1 MPTVGVQA
9 YRIHPGSPCRKCAA
23 VTNTMDEQLRQALKG
38 LVAGA
43 AQAVEVSL
51 QAWSVL
57 QDSTASEYMTG
68 SLENAPPY
76 STLLK
81 EVNQYP
87 NENTEE
93 DTTIDIAAVNSV
105 SEQCI
110 LTSSELNM
118 SDWDGKV
125 PTECYVKPQS
135 VDWWN
140 HYNFHV
146 SINDPRF
153 QTIFSLPIQLFDE
166 LCHLLYD
173 DLCQGAIP
181 ISFAM
186 SIKNRVLSVEK
197 QVAMAIL
204 RLSSGMTMLTV
215 SELFDCGKSTVVK
228 VVKKFIFSMQK
239 RASKFIQWPTDAASL
254 EHIKEGFRL
263 KQGFPNCCGAIDA
276 THVKLE
282 LPYNESSIDWYNRE
296 HNYSMLVQAIVDS
309 NLRFLDICT
318 GFPGSLNDAGLLRN
332 SSFYRLCEEGARLN
346 GPAVPFGGYDMREYI
361 IGDNAY
367 PLLPWLIVPFSGELT
382 DEQRLFNF
390 KLSYT
395 RSVVECAFAKLRS
408 TWRLLQ
414 TKIKKPNMEMLP
426 RTILACCIL
435 HNMLLSIETY
445 ENENVNEIIDESG
458 TSLQGMDTVE
468 VDPDAITARMALM
481 EYVNS
486 IDNTNGRLMLEG

>member
-1 MPTVGVQA
+1 
-9 YRIHPGSPCRKCAA
+9 
-23 VTNTMDEQLRQALKG
+23 MDQSLRQILQG
-38 LVAGA
+38 IVAGT
-43 AQAVEVSL
+43 AQALEVTM

-57 QDSTASEYMTG
+57 EDSTTSEYLME

-76 STLLK
+76 NTVLK
-81 EVNQYP
+81 GVNQYSD
-87 NENTEE
+87 EITEE
-93 DTTIDIAAVNSV
+93 DTTMDIIAANTL
-105 SEQCI
+105 SEQNL
-110 LTSSELNM
+110 LTSSELSM

-125 PTECYVKPQS
+125 PNECIVKPQS

-140 HYNFHV
+140 HYSFHV
-146 SINDPRF
+146 SSDDLRF

-173 DLCQGAIP
+173 DLCQGPIP

-239 RASKFIQWPTDAASL
+239 RASKYIQWPTDAASL

-309 NLRFLDICT
+309 NMRFLDICT
-318 GFPGSLNDAGLLRN
+318 GWPGSLNDSGLLRN
-332 SSFYRLCEEGARLN
+332 SSFYKLCEEGERLN
-346 GPAVPFGGYDMREYI
+346 GPPVSLGGFDMREYI
-361 IGDNAY
+361 IGDGAY
-367 PLLPWLIVPFSGELT
+367 PLLPWLIVPFSGETT
-382 DEQRLFNF
+382 DDQRLFNY

-395 RSVVECAFAKLRS
+395 RNVVERAFAKLRS
-408 TWRLLQ
+408 TWQLLQ

-435 HNMLLSIETY
+435 QNMLLSMEAY
-445 ENENVNEIIDESG
+445 ENEIVDEIIDESD
-458 TSLQGMDTVE
+458 TSLQGMEMVD
-468 VDPDAITARMALM
+468 VDPAAATAQIALM
-481 EYVNS
+481 DYVNN
-486 IDNTNGRLMLEG
+486 IHNALED

>member
-1 MPTVGVQA
+1 
-9 YRIHPGSPCRKCAA
+9 
-23 VTNTMDEQLRQALKG
+23 MDQQLRQALQG

-57 QDSTASEYMTG
+57 QDSTTSEHMTG
-68 SLENAPPY
+68 SLETAPPF
-76 STLLK
+76 STVLK
-81 EVNQYP
+81 QVNPYP
-87 NENTEE
+87 DEITEE
-93 DTTIDIAAVNSV
+93 DTTMEILASNTVA
-105 SEQCI
+105 EQRM
-110 LTSSELNM
+110 LTSSELSM

-125 PTECYVKPQS
+125 PNECLIKPQS

-146 SINDPRF
+146 SSDDPRF

-173 DLCQGAIP
+173 DLCQGPIP

-239 RASKFIQWPTDAASL
+239 RASKFIQWPTDSIQL
-254 EHIKEGFRL
+254 EHIKEGFRV

-296 HNYSMLVQAIVDS
+296 HNYSMLVQAVVDS
-309 NLRFLDICT
+309 NMRFLDICT
-318 GFPGSLNDAGLLRN
+318 GWPGSLNDAGLLRN
-332 SSFYRLCEEGARLN
+332 SSFYRLCEEGERLN
-346 GPAVPFGGYDMREYI
+346 GAPISIGGFDMREYI
-361 IGDNAY
+361 IGDSGY

-382 DEQRLFNF
+382 DEQRLFNY

-395 RSVVECAFAKLRS
+395 RSIVDRAFGKLRN

-435 HNMLLSIETY
+435 HNMLLSFETY
-445 ENENVNEIIDESG
+445 EYENVDEIIDESG
-458 TSLQGMDTVE
+458 TSLQCIDTAE
-468 VDPDAITARMALM
+468 ADPTTTTARIALM
-481 EYVNS
+481 DFVNN
-486 IDNTNGRLMLEG
+486 IDNTMGD